1 MSKKPCE
8 RSWRAF
14 GNLSEPMLNQA
25 ADCAIRAAKV
35 FVSRLGVLSRF
46 APSRGSIL
54 ARMSRNI
61 AWGLGSRGFNSVAG
75 IAYLALAARTLGPKS
90 FGEFVLILTYG
101 QMIANFVQFQSWKGV
116 IRYGALHV
124 AAERPDRIARLFGFT
139 ATLDFGSAFAGALI
153 AAIGAPLIAPLF
165 HWSPDEQMSAALFGA
180 VLLLTTGATP
190 TGMLRL
196 FDRFDLVA
204 YAEAVGPLIRLGG
217 SIIAWIAGAHVNIF
231 LIVWAIAGTAQA
243 LVQWIA
249 AVVVSQSQ
257 LALGRTPFRQAA
269 QENEGIW
276 RFMFQTNIS
285 NSVAIFWLQLGTMAV
300 GAFGGAADAG
310 AFRLAQRIAKGIV
323 RPVRPITVALYP
335 ELTRL
340 VAEDDHAQLRKIAV
354 RVTILAAALAF
365 VVVLVTGFAGR
376 DILSL
381 LAGKQFEFAYAF
393 LFLLSIATAIDLAGF
408 AFEPLQDA
416 HGRAGTVLRARLV
429 AATAYAILLASLMP
443 WLGGKGAAIAAIIC
457 SLLIFGQLA
466 WATLIVLRRGQADA
480 IDERD
485 RTEKTPVT

>member
-1 MSKKPCE
+1 MS
-8 RSWRAF
+8 RIGA
-14 GNLSEPMLNQA
+14 L
-25 ADCAIRAAKV
+25 
-35 FVSRLGVLSRF
+35 SRLL
-46 APSRGSIL
+46 PSRGSTL

-75 IAYLALAARTLGPKS
+75 IVYLALAARTLGPEP
-90 FGEFVLILTYG
+90 FGQFVLILTYG

-124 AAERPDRIARLFGFT
+124 AAERPDRLGRLFGFT

-165 HWSPDEQMSAALFGA
+165 DWSPDEQMFAALFGVA
-180 VLLLTTGATP
+180 LLLSTGATP

-196 FDRFDLVA
+196 FDRFDLIA

-217 SIIAWIAGAHVNIF
+217 SVIAWIAGAHIYIF
-231 LIVWAIAGTAQA
+231 LIVWATAAIAQA

-249 AVVVSQSQ
+249 AIVVNRSQ
-257 LALGRTPFRQAA
+257 LAFGRSPFKQGA

-276 RFMFQTNIS
+276 RFMLQTNVS
-285 NSVAIFWLQLGTMAV
+285 NSVGSFWMQLGTLAV
-300 GAFGGAADAG
+300 GAMGGAADAG
-310 AFRLAQRIAKGIV
+310 AFRLAERLAKGIV
-323 RPVRPITVALYP
+323 RPVRAVTLAFYP
-335 ELTRL
+335 ELARL
-340 VAEDDHAQLRKIAV
+340 VAEDDHAQLRKMVVRATIA
-354 RVTILAAALAF
+354 AAALAF
-365 VVVLVTGFAGR
+365 MVVLVTGFAGR
-376 DILSL
+376 EILGL
-381 LAGKQFEFAYAF
+381 IAGKKFEFAYAF
-393 LFLLSIATAIDLAGF
+393 LFLFSVATAIDLAGF

-457 SLLIFGQLA
+457 SLLVFGQLA
-466 WATLIVLRRGQADA
+466 WATMIVLKRGQADA
-480 IDERD
+480 IDEPD